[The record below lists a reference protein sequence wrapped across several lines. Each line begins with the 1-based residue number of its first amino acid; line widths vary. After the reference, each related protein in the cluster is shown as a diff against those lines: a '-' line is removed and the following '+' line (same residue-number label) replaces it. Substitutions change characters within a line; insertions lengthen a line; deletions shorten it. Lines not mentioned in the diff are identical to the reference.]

1 MTQRSAMSPP
11 GHRGIVVSGVMS
23 CIGMFILLTRSPVI
37 NRSLVLYSFSDT
49 DPEYRHNLRHFVR
62 NGVLPGHD
70 YVFVL
75 NGATNFALPELP
87 GNARYLRHENV
98 CYDWGS
104 YGWAID
110 RVDGWTRYR
119 RYFFV
124 NSSVRGPF
132 VPAYSRRT
140 WTDAMAAMLNARV
153 KLAGSTI
160 SCENGPHVQSY
171 AVVTDVIGLAVMRD
185 AGVFVCRQTLAD
197 VIKRSELEA
206 SKAILTAG
214 YSIDSLMARYAGVD
228 WTDPKNWRCN
238 GQKNP
243 TQALG
248 NAGVSVSP
256 MEVMFVKV
264 KDRYVHLYRWT
275 NALEAVAYAATP
287 DVNQGPLPSSAV
299 NQSRACFDAL
309 YYMRENPDL
318 PQAWPAATAFMHFQ
332 RSGRAEG
339 RPARFVCAA

>member
-1 MTQRSAMSPP
+1 MTT
-11 GHRGIVVSGVMS
+11 IGV
-23 CIGMFILLTRSPVI
+23 FLLVTRSPVD
-37 NRSLVLYSFSDT
+37 RHSGSLVLYSFSDT
-49 DPEYRHNLRHFVR
+49 DPQYRDNLRYFVR
-62 NGVLPGHD
+62 HGVLPGTD

-75 NGATNFALPELP
+75 NGATPFTLPELP
-87 GNARYLRHENV
+87 GNARYLRHDNV

-104 YGWAID
+104 YGWALD
-110 RVDGWTRYR
+110 RIEGWNRYR

-132 VPAYSRRT
+132 TPVYSKRA
-140 WTDAMAAMLNARV
+140 WTDYMASMLSARV

-160 SCENGPHVQSY
+160 NCENGPHVQSY
-171 AVVTDVIGLAVMRD
+171 AVATDVIGLEVMRD
-185 AGVFVCRQTLAD
+185 AGVFVCRKTLAD
-197 VIKRSELEA
+197 VIQRSELEA
-206 SKAILTAG
+206 SKAILAAG

-264 KDRYVHLYRWT
+264 KDRYVNLYRWT
-275 NALEAVAYAATP
+275 NALEAVAYDAVP
-287 DVNQGPLPSSAV
+287 DVNGGTRPARVV
-299 NQSRACFDAL
+299 NQSRACFDAR
-309 YYMRENPDL
+309 YYMLENPDL
-318 PQAWPAATAFMHFQ
+318 PQAWSAATAFAHFQ
-332 RSGRAEG
+332 KSGRSEG
-339 RPARFVCAA
+339 RPARFACKT